1 MNEIQNSRK
10 TVYRST
16 LLGLLTILAACGGGD
31 DDKKDPCE
39 APKDL
44 TELAACAFRGL
55 MFNSF
60 KSQAP
65 VSGYDPSSA
74 EISAVAAS
82 VDLGSVET
90 FEINEFEPNNSPGN
104 ANVVTL
110 PAGPI
115 DTSVGL
121 IIDGSV
127 QSADDSADY
136 FIFTPNRSGVFNAFL
151 CAVTCAE
158 ILQDDA
164 VYIMIYDQDQTTIA
178 GTSVGSIVPQ
188 ELAANLTSGLAY
200 YIQIQGYNTGEGSY
214 DYRLVIID

>member
-1 MNEIQNSRK
+1 MTFYS
-10 TVYRST
+10 S
-16 LLGLLTILAACGGGD
+16 
-31 DDKKDPCE
+31 
-39 APKDL
+39 
-44 TELAACAFRGL
+44 
-55 MFNSF
+55 

-74 EISAVAAS
+74 GVSAGDAS
-82 VDLGSVET
+82 VDIGSAEI

-110 PAGPI
+110 PTGPI

-121 IIDGSV
+121 IIDGNV
-127 QSADDSADY
+127 QSATDAADY
-136 FIFTPNRSGVFNAFL
+136 FIFTPNRSGVFSAFL

-164 VYIMIYDQDQTTIA
+164 VYMMIYDQSQTTIA

-188 ELAANLTSGLAY
+188 ELAADLTSGIAY
-200 YIQIQGYNTGEGSY
+200 YIQVQGYNTGEESY

>member
-1 MNEIQNSRK
+1 MNEIHNSRK
-10 TVYRST
+10 TVYRFT
-16 LLGLLTILAACGGGD
+16 LLGLLLMLTACGGGGK
-31 DDKKDPCE
+31 DKKDPCE
-39 APKDL
+39 NPKNL

-55 MFNSF
+55 MFISF

-82 VDLGSVET
+82 VDIGSAEIL
-90 FEINEFEPNNSPGN
+90 EINEFEPNNSPGN

-110 PAGPI
+110 PTGPI

-127 QSADDSADY
+127 QSADDAADY

-164 VYIMIYDQDQTTIA
+164 VYMMIYDQSQTTIA

-188 ELAANLTSGLAY
+188 ELAADLTSGIAY
-200 YIQIQGYNTGEGSY
+200 YIQVQGYNTGEESY